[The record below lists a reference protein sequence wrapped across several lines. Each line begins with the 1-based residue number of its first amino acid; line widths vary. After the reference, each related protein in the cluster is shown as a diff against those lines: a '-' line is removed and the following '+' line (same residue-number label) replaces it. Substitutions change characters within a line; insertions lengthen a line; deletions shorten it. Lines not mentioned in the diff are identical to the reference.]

1 MLTRKRGQ
9 HPNQSVWTEFLILES
24 MSAVDTGVQFEELLA
39 KADQLLAEDSRAA
52 FTEVQAL
59 LERAEGMTEPALVN
73 KTKELLARCYQ
84 ANGNYHKAL
93 QVCLEALPWF
103 ESQEDYAWAA
113 KCLNT
118 LGAAYNFMGEFE
130 NRLQTNLTCLSY
142 RRKGGDEPGEI
153 STLSNIGDSYNALGN
168 HDKALEYFNL
178 CLQFSAITDRTRTIV
193 VHNIGET
200 EYFMG
205 HYEIAQEKF
214 AEAVEL
220 ARKTSYYIIEEVAF
234 VFLAKIHLHNANY
247 NTAIDCLNSAEQIA
261 REKNYLTEIPP
272 MLEMRAQIAEKQGE
286 FQKALEYYKE
296 FISLNDEIRKKN
308 DTRAMQDMQFAY
320 RVEKLQ
326 EENRQHKEKNR
337 EIRQAYLKIAQQ
349 HRVIE
354 EKNRSITDSINYA
367 FKIQSALLPSP
378 WRFKAAF
385 EENFVF
391 NEPRDIV
398 SGDFWWLHETDT
410 HITLAFADCTGH
422 GVPGALMSIVG
433 IDCLNLVIAD
443 PRATDPGAI
452 LTLLDQ
458 KIASALNMGS
468 GATNSSDGMDIVL
481 LQVDK
486 KARAISLAS
495 ANRPVFHISEGVL
508 SEIKP
513 DKMPIGEFYD
523 DQKKFTTKVVP
534 AKKGDLLY
542 FFTDGYPDQFG
553 GERGKKLKLKGFRS
567 FIESISEKPLTEQQV
582 KVAEFFHSWKGKH
595 EQVDDVL
602 VGAIRL

>member
-1 MLTRKRGQ
+1 MAEPITAVQLEQ
-9 HPNQSVWTEFLILES
+9 FL
-24 MSAVDTGVQFEELLA
+24 ADTDALLS
-39 KADQLLAEDSRAA
+39 EDARAA
-52 FTEVQAL
+52 FTRTQEL
-59 LERAEGMTEPALVN
+59 LTYAETLSEPSLLHKA
-73 KTKELLARCYQ
+73 KELLARCYQ

-103 ESQEDYAWAA
+103 ESQEDYAMAA

-118 LGAAYNFMGEFE
+118 LGAAYNFMGEYE

-142 RRKGGDEPGEI
+142 RRKGGDEAGEI
-153 STLSNIGDSYNALGN
+153 STLSNIGDSYNVLGN
-168 HDKALEYFNL
+168 HDKALEYFRL
-178 CLQFSAITDRTRTIV
+178 CLEFSAISERQKTIV
-193 VHNIGET
+193 IHNIGET
-200 EYFMG
+200 EFFKG
-205 HYEIAQEKF
+205 NFEEAQEKF

-220 ARKTSYYIIEEVAF
+220 ARRTSYYIIEEVAF
-234 VFLAKIHLHNANY
+234 VFLAKIHLQNGNY
-247 NTAIDCLNSAEQIA
+247 STASDCLDAAEKVA
-261 REKNYLTEIPP
+261 REKNFYAEIPP
-272 MLEMRAQIAEKQGE
+272 IVELRAKIAEQKGE
-286 FQKALEYYKE
+286 FQKSLGYYKE
-296 FISLNDEIRKKN
+296 FIVMNDEIRRQN

-385 EENFVF
+385 EDNFVF
-391 NEPRDIV
+391 NQPRDIV
-398 SGDFWWLHETDT
+398 SGDFWWLHENET
-410 HITLAFADCTGH
+410 HSTLAFADCTGH

-433 IDCLNLVIAD
+433 IDCLNLVIGDA
-443 PRATDPGAI
+443 RATDPGTI
-452 LTLLDQ
+452 LTLLDH

-468 GATNSSDGMDIVL
+468 GATNSADGMDIAV
-481 LQVDK
+481 LQVNK
-486 KARAISLAS
+486 KLNEVQIAS
-495 ANRPVFHISEGVL
+495 ANRPVFHFSNGEL
-508 SEIKP
+508 TEIKA
-513 DKMPIGEFYD
+513 DKMPIGEYYD
-523 DQKKFTTKVVP
+523 DEKKFTSHSINVQ
-534 AKKGDLLY
+534 KGDVLY

-567 FIESISEKPLTEQQV
+567 FIQSIALLPLAEQEK
-582 KVAEFFHSWKGKH
+582 KVAAYFHEWKGVH

-602 VGAIRL
+602 VGAIRF

>member
-1 MLTRKRGQ
+1 
-9 HPNQSVWTEFLILES
+9 
-24 MSAVDTGVQFEELLA
+24 MSEVLPAVQFEDLLSRA
-39 KADQLLAEDSRAA
+39 EQLLTEDSRAA
-52 FTEVQAL
+52 FSEAQSLVEQAETL
-59 LERAEGMTEPALVN
+59 AEPVLVN
-73 KTKELLARCYQ
+73 KAKELLARCYQ
-84 ANGNYHKAL
+84 SNGNYHKAL

-103 ESQEDYAWAA
+103 ESCEDYAMAA

-118 LGAAYNFMGEFE
+118 LGAAYNYLGEFE

-142 RRKGGDEPGEI
+142 RRKGGDEAGEI
-153 STLSNIGDSYNALGN
+153 STLSNIGDSYNSLGN

-178 CLQFSAITDRTRTIV
+178 CLQFSTITDRTRTIV
-193 VHNIGET
+193 IHNLGET
-200 EYFMG
+200 EFYKG
-205 HYEIAQEKF
+205 RYEAAQEHL

-234 VFLAKIHLHNANY
+234 VFLAKIHFHNGNMQ
-247 NTAIDCLNSAEQIA
+247 TAIDCLDAAEKIASERNFSAEIPAITELRA
-261 REKNYLTEIPP
+261 R
-272 MLEMRAQIAEKQGE
+272 IAEKQGAFE
-286 FQKALEYYKE
+286 KAAAYYKL
-296 FISLNDEIRKKN
+296 FIQQNEEIRKQN

-349 HRVIE
+349 HRLIE

-367 FKIQSALLPSP
+367 FKIQSALLPSS

-398 SGDFWWLHETDT
+398 SGDFWWLHENEET
-410 HITLAFADCTGH
+410 IVLAFADCTGH

-443 PRATDPGAI
+443 QRATDPGTI

-468 GATNSSDGMDIVL
+468 GATNSADGMDIAVL
-481 LQVDK
+481 QLNK
-486 KARAISLAS
+486 KTGTYLLAS
-495 ANRPVFHISEGVL
+495 ANRPVFHISNGVL

-523 DQKKFTTKVVP
+523 DKKKFTTQIVN
-534 AKKGDLLY
+534 AQKGDLLY

-553 GERGKKLKLKGFRS
+553 GDRGKKLKLKGFRS
-567 FIESISEKPLTEQQV
+567 FVQTISSLPLHEQHV
-582 KVAEFFHSWKGKH
+582 KIAAYFHEWKGGH

-602 VGAIRL
+602 VGAVKL

>member
-1 MLTRKRGQ
+1 
-9 HPNQSVWTEFLILES
+9 
-24 MSAVDTGVQFEELLA
+24 MSAVDSAVQFEELLA
-39 KADQLLAEDSRAA
+39 KADALLAEDSRAA
-52 FTEVQAL
+52 FSEVQEL
-59 LERAEGMTEPALVN
+59 HERAEGMAEPILLN

-103 ESQEDYAWAA
+103 ESQEDYAMAA

-118 LGAAYNFMGEFE
+118 LGAAYNYLGEYE

-153 STLSNIGDSYNALGN
+153 STLSNVGDSYNSLGN
-168 HDKALEYFNL
+168 HSKALEYFNL
-178 CLQFSAITDRTRTIV
+178 CLQFSSITDRTKTIV

-200 EYFMG
+200 EFFLG
-205 HYEIAQEKF
+205 NYEQAQEKF

-220 ARKTSYYIIEEVAF
+220 ARKSSYYIIEEVAF
-234 VFLAKIHLHNANY
+234 VFLAKVHLHNGNY
-247 NTAIDCLNSAEQIA
+247 QTALDCLDAAEKIA
-261 REKNYLTEIPP
+261 RDKNFVGEFPP
-272 MLEMRAQIAEKQGE
+272 IVELRAKIAEKQGN
-286 FQKALEYYKE
+286 FQKSLSYYKE
-296 FISLNDEIRKKN
+296 FITLNDEIRKQN

-367 FKIQSALLPSP
+367 LKIQNALLPSP

-385 EENFVF
+385 DENFVF
-391 NEPRDIV
+391 NQPRDIV
-398 SGDFWWLHETDT
+398 SGDFWWLHENEST
-410 HITLAFADCTGH
+410 ITLAIADCTGH

-443 PRATDPGAI
+443 ARATHPGMI

-468 GATNSSDGMDIVL
+468 GAANSADGMDISL
-481 LQVDK
+481 LQIEK
-486 KARAISLAS
+486 KSGQVSIAS
-495 ANRPVFHISEGVL
+495 ANRPVFHVSKGEL
-508 SEIKP
+508 TEIKG

-523 DQKKFTTKVVP
+523 EKKNFTTQVLQTS
-534 AKKGDLLY
+534 KGDVLY
-542 FFTDGYPDQFG
+542 FFTDGYSDQFG
-553 GERGKKLKLKGFRS
+553 GVRGKKLKLKGLRN
-567 FIESISEKPLTEQQV
+567 FIQTISSLPISEQQN
-582 KVAEFFHSWKGKH
+582 KVSEFFFTWKGEH

-602 VGAIRL
+602 VAAIRI

>member
-1 MLTRKRGQ
+1 
-9 HPNQSVWTEFLILES
+9 
-24 MSAVDTGVQFEELLA
+24 MSAVDSAVQFEELLA
-39 KADQLLAEDSRAA
+39 KADQLLAEDSRTA
-52 FTEVQAL
+52 FSDVQEL
-59 LERAEGMTEPALVN
+59 LERAEGIADPFLVN

-103 ESQEDYAWAA
+103 ESQEDYTMAA

-118 LGAAYNFMGEFE
+118 LGAAYNYMGEYE

-142 RRKGGDEPGEI
+142 RRKGGDESGEI
-153 STLSNIGDSYNALGN
+153 STLSNIGDSYNSLGN

-178 CLQFSAITDRTRTIV
+178 CLQFSTLNDRTRTIV
-193 VHNIGET
+193 IHNIGET
-200 EYFMG
+200 EFFLG
-205 HYEIAQEKF
+205 NYEAAQEKF

-220 ARKTSYYIIEEVAF
+220 ARKTSYYIIEQVAF
-234 VFLAKIHLHNANY
+234 VFLARIHILNGNY
-247 NTAIDCLNSAEQIA
+247 NTAIDCLNAAEKIA
-261 REKNYLTEIPP
+261 RDKNFVSEVPTMI
-272 MLEMRAQIAEKQGE
+272 EMRAKIAEKLGD
-286 FQKALEYYKE
+286 FQKSQGYYKE
-296 FISLNDEIRKKN
+296 FIRLNDEIRKNN

-349 HRVIE
+349 HRLIE

-367 FKIQSALLPSP
+367 FKIQSALLPSS

-398 SGDFWWLHETDT
+398 SGDFWWLHENEDK
-410 HITLAFADCTGH
+410 IVLAFADCTGH

-433 IDCLNLVIAD
+433 IDCLNLVISD
-443 PRATDPGAI
+443 SRATDPGTI

-468 GATNSSDGMDIVL
+468 GATNSADGMDIAV
-481 LQVDK
+481 LQVNK
-486 KARAISLAS
+486 KSAEVSVAS
-495 ANRPVFHISEGVL
+495 ANRPVFHISRGIL
-508 SEIKP
+508 HEIKP

-523 DQKKFTTKVVP
+523 DKKQFTTQVVN
-534 AKKGDLLY
+534 AQKGDLLY

-553 GERGKKLKLKGFRS
+553 GERGKKLKLKGFRN
-567 FIESISEKPLTEQQV
+567 FVQDISTLPLREQHM
-582 KVAEFFHSWKGKH
+582 KIASFFHEWKGRH

-602 VGAIRL
+602 VGAIII

>member
-1 MLTRKRGQ
+1 
-9 HPNQSVWTEFLILES
+9 
-24 MSAVDTGVQFEELLA
+24 MSEVDSTVQFEELLA
-39 KADQLLAEDSRAA
+39 KADKLLTEDSRAA
-52 FTEVQAL
+52 FSDVQEL
-59 LERAEGMTEPALVN
+59 LERAEGMTEPVLVN

-103 ESQEDYAWAA
+103 ESQEDYAMAA

-118 LGAAYNFMGEFE
+118 LGAAYNYMGEYE

-142 RRKGGDEPGEI
+142 RRKGGDESGEI

-178 CLQFSAITDRTRTIV
+178 CLQFSTLTDRTRTIV

-200 EYFMG
+200 EFYLG
-205 HYEIAQEKF
+205 NYEPAQEKF

-220 ARKTSYYIIEEVAF
+220 ARKTSYHIIEQVAF
-234 VFLAKIHLHNANY
+234 VFLAKIHILNGNY
-247 NTAIDCLNSAEQIA
+247 NTALDCLDAAEKIA
-261 REKNYLTEIPP
+261 RDKNYVGEIPT
-272 MLEMRAQIAEKQGE
+272 MIEMRGKIAEKQGNFE
-286 FQKALEYYKE
+286 KSLGYYKE
-296 FISLNDEIRKKN
+296 FITLNDEIRKKN

-367 FKIQSALLPSP
+367 LKIQNALLPSS

-391 NEPRDIV
+391 NQPRDIV
-398 SGDFWWLHETDT
+398 SGDFWWLHENESK
-410 HITLAFADCTGH
+410 ITLAFADCTGH

-443 PRATDPGAI
+443 SRAVDPGSI

-468 GATNSSDGMDIVL
+468 GATNSTDGMDIAL
-481 LQVDK
+481 LQMNK
-486 KARAISLAS
+486 KSGEISLSS
-495 ANRPVFHISEGVL
+495 ANRPVFHYSSGTLTEL
-508 SEIKP
+508 KP
-513 DKMPIGEFYD
+513 DKMPIGEHFGE
-523 DQKKFTTKVVP
+523 KNKFTTQVVS

-553 GERGKKLKLKGFRS
+553 GERGKKLKLKGFKAL
-567 FIESISEKPLTEQQV
+567 ITSIAMLPLEAQQE
-582 KVAEFFHSWKGKH
+582 KVAEYFHQWKGGH

-602 VGAIRL
+602 VGAIRI